1 MGVSRELSFFFFF
14 AAALFV
20 IYAQR
25 TYTYCILLQLQTGE
39 IVKFAGDAVYVIW
52 NSERTVDDDATHA
65 MNIEKSTACAIAIN
79 AECNNYKVSKS
90 YNRRSSVVSSNKSTR
105 RGSVMSE
112 SSGNSLRSQGEVLYR
127 YQDKN
132 AEYEERGAVLNVYCG
147 VSEGIMAGIDV
158 VANSRA
164 EFFLVGRPLKGELSC
179 SR

>member
-1 MGVSRELSFFFFF
+1 M
-14 AAALFV
+14 
-20 IYAQR
+20 
-25 TYTYCILLQLQTGE
+25 
-39 IVKFAGDAVYVIW
+39 YVIW

-90 YNRRSSVVSSNKSTR
+90 YKLTSSNKSTR

-112 SSGNSLRSQGEVLYR
+112 SSGNSSRSQGEVLYR

-164 EFFLVGRPLKGELSC
+164 EFFLVGRPLKGELSY
-179 SR
+179 SIY